1 MKERSNSNQSSGGE
15 SATTGTQQQPQTT
28 TASTA
33 PVNNNNDAQN
43 SFLSPYNSN
52 NFMAPPIG
60 AIVQCVSC
68 LGNTIQGKV
77 MAYDQQTKIL
87 ALRSN
92 VPNKAGHYD
101 FTMVNISWCSSLE
114 VKEEPSE
121 PPEPVSSLNT
131 NKIERRKQ
139 LNIESKKKEISVL
152 GSDVTP
158 IAQSLYFTIL
168 KTLEDV
174 KWDDKRII
182 VMNSVYIEPPYDVN
196 SCHGKNGDNHQAVE
210 HVKKIVKKFNEEYSV
225 DQTMTKAAAADKPAT
240 AATDVQ
246 QS

>member
-15 SATTGTQQQPQTT
+15 LASTGPQQQQPTATATT
-28 TASTA
+28 PANS
-33 PVNNNNDAQN
+33 DAQN

-87 ALRSN
+87 ALSELLIEWISWGLLLIRANLNGFFIPGSN
-92 VPNKAGHYD
+92 VPNKSGHYD
-101 FTMVNISWCSSLE
+101 FTMVNISWCSSLD

-131 NKIERRKQ
+131 NKVRQRSIEFLSTVFK
-139 LNIESKKKEISVL
+139 V
-152 GSDVTP
+152 V
-158 IAQSLYFTIL
+158 
-168 KTLEDV
+168 
-174 KWDDKRII
+174 
-182 VMNSVYIEPPYDVN
+182 
-196 SCHGKNGDNHQAVE
+196 
-210 HVKKIVKKFNEEYSV
+210 
-225 DQTMTKAAAADKPAT
+225 
-240 AATDVQ
+240 
-246 QS
+246 